1 MLFLEQAIFPSV
13 CKVIYDR
20 YIPKTNRQP
29 RGAAYCRIYLNLVLL
44 LHDVH
49 LLNEALAITELL
61 DYEEHV
67 ADVDI
72 DTTLKVVIEIDVA
85 AE

>member
-1 MLFLEQAIFPSV
+1 V
-13 CKVIYDR
+13 NTV
-20 YIPKTNRQP
+20 
-29 RGAAYCRIYLNLVLL
+29 L

-49 LLNEALAITELL
+49 LLDEALTITELL

-72 DTTLKVVIEIDVA
+72 DTTLKVVIEVDVA